1 MNVSLP
7 PLENHSCPLSAF
19 PTFRISLHGRLLDS
33 SPRAMVFAPKTI
45 AFRPQDLWFWSPR
58 ALSDGAKTYGL
69 GDQKRLPTGRRTPSD
84 GSKGCGFGEQGFFQI
99 SYFVVNYLLVSQFF
113 ITFAG
118 VNIIESWNVLY
129 LTRRR

>member
-1 MNVSLP
+1 MSLFRP
-7 PLENHSCPLSAF
+7 RKPFMS
-19 PTFRISLHGRLLDS
+19 TFRISYFPHSLHGRLLAS
-33 SPRAMVFAPKTI
+33 SPRPMFFARKTI

-58 ALSDGAKTYGL
+58 ALSERAKTYAFGA
-69 GDQKRLPTGRRTPSD
+69 QQRLPTGRRTPSD

>member
-1 MNVSLP
+1 MSLFRP
-7 PLENHSCPLSAF
+7 RKPFMS
-19 PTFRISLHGRLLDS
+19 TFRISYFPHFAAWKVAVFVSKTYVLRPQELWS
-33 SPRAMVFAPKTI
+33 SSARAMLFARK
-45 AFRPQDLWFWSPR
+45 S
-58 ALSDGAKTYGL
+58 YGL
-69 GDQKRLPTGRRTPSD
+69 GDQQRLPTGRRTPSD

>member
-7 PLENHSCPLSAF
+7 PLEKPFMS
-19 PTFRISLHGRLLDS
+19 TFRISYFPHFAAWKVAGFVSKSDALRPQELWFS
-33 SPRAMVFAPKTI
+33 SPRAMVLEPKS
-45 AFRPQDLWFWSPR
+45 AFRRGQNLWSWR
-58 ALSDGAKTYGL
+58 
-69 GDQKRLPTGRRTPSD
+69 PTAPSD